1 MDREI
6 QLRID
11 KFKSDLH
18 LPTVAVIRKHVIFG
32 DCWVFRN
39 DEYYE
44 LKADVADHFH
54 VHPNEVLVV
63 GSAKL
68 GFSIAPHKRYR
79 EFGDSSD
86 IDIAIVSSSLF
97 EGIWLQA
104 LESKESNGYF
114 WDVQEKKAFQDYFF
128 RGWIRP
134 DKLPQASNFTLR
146 EDWKEYFRNLTSEG
160 KYGVYPLAAGLYK
173 SWYHIEHYQS
183 NCIRSC
189 QQELRGREQL

>member
-1 MDREI
+1 MDLEI
-6 QLRID
+6 QARID

-18 LPTVAVIRKHVIFG
+18 LPTLAIIRKHVIFG
-32 DCWVFRN
+32 DCWVFHN

-44 LKADVADHFH
+44 LKADVANYFK
-54 VHPNEVLVV
+54 VHPNEVLIV

-68 GFSIAPHKRYR
+68 GFSIAPNKRYR

-97 EGIWLQA
+97 EKIWLQA

-114 WDVQEKKAFQDYFF
+114 WDVQEKKSFQDYFF

-146 EDWKEYFRNLTSEG
+146 GDWKEYFRNLTSEG
-160 KYGVYPLAAGLYK
+160 K
-173 SWYHIEHYQS
+173 
-183 NCIRSC
+183 
-189 QQELRGREQL
+189 